1 MKKLTG
7 LFMFSC
13 VCAQLFAQTFA
24 FDLTKKKD
32 PFTYNLLYV
41 LNDAPFKFLHIKGKL
56 LSKTDSVHLRSEIYQ
71 DKIPLPG
78 ATSARYVQDST
89 FYVEYFFGEFSNI
102 EDATEALSSLTTKIS
117 KAMNKKAVVL
127 PHDWG
132 EGGEIIK
139 ENKICYAL
147 HSGFFH
153 YNISTQI
160 TKVIKRDGYRV
171 VLQVYSGRPFY
182 YNWIMKNEPY
192 GGFNFI
198 NYVKKTFTFFESI
211 SSGCP
216 TDIPGYLC
224 NGKSIANDTTF
235 IHYTKSGFD
244 GLMNARTEY
253 DVTFS
258 NLRSGLSNEYVYY
271 NVPYKYP
278 CLRKIAFVR
287 FEDVDRSKRKTM
299 IISLMEL
306 SRVNS
311 MIPAQKK
318 EYVIDFSFAY

>member
-7 LFMFSC
+7 LFIFSC
-13 VCAQLFAQTFA
+13 FCLYLNAQTFA
-24 FDLTKKKD
+24 FDLSKKKD
-32 PFTYNLLYV
+32 PFSYNLLYV

-56 LSKTDSVHLRSEIYQ
+56 LTKTDSVHLKSEIYQ
-71 DKIPLPG
+71 NKIPLSG
-78 ATSARYVQDST
+78 ASTARYVQDST
-89 FYVEYFFGEFSNI
+89 FYIEYFFGEFMNMD
-102 EDATEALSSLTTKIS
+102 DASEALQSLTEKVS
-117 KAMNKKAVVL
+117 KSMKKRVVVL

-132 EGGEIIK
+132 EGGEVIK
-139 ENKICYAL
+139 ENKISYAL

-153 YNISTQI
+153 YNISIQI
-160 TKVIKRDGYRV
+160 TKVLKRDSYRL

-198 NYVKKTFTFFESI
+198 NYVKKTYTFFETV

-216 TDIPGYLC
+216 TDIPGYSC
-224 NGKSIANDTTF
+224 NGKSLSNDTTF
-235 IHYTKSGFD
+235 INYKKNGFE

-258 NLRSGLSNEYVYY
+258 NLRSGLSSEYVYY

-278 CLRKIAFVR
+278 CLRKIAFVK
-287 FEDVDRSKRKTM
+287 FEDVDKSKRKTI

-306 SRVNS
+306 PRMNS
-311 MIPAQKK
+311 LIPSQKK